1 MSLMEQKLDSLPSIQ
16 NEVCDSRQASY
27 KIMLYTTIYLIYLQ
41 LLPLQIP
48 ATCFYRAY
56 NHLCIVANDLKL
68 IRFNKSKY
76 GAIATNYIKMG
87 L

>member
-1 MSLMEQKLDSLPSIQ
+1 MEQKLDSLPSIQ

-56 NHLCIVANDLKL
+56 NRLCIVANDLKL
-68 IRFNKSKY
+68 IRFSKSKY
-76 GAIATNYIKMG
+76 GAIAINYIKMG